1 MAAGIHNIII
11 EQGTDWRLAFIW
23 KDKDGNPYPLNG
35 WSARMQVR
43 QAFNSKAV
51 IFDLS
56 TANGSISLG
65 ESSGMVDINL
75 AAQAS
80 QSVAINPAS
89 LSWQD
94 GRQGVTFEYD
104 LEMIDADSKVKR
116 LLQGAVF
123 FVPEVT
129 K

>member
-23 KDKDGNPYPLNG
+23 KDSSGNPYPLNG
-35 WSARMQVR
+35 WAARMQVR
-43 QAFNSKAV
+43 QTFNSKAV

-56 TANGSISLG
+56 TENGAISLG
-65 ESSGMVDINL
+65 ASNGIVDINI
-75 AAQAS
+75 AS
-80 QSVAINPAS
+80 QATQAVAINPAS